1 MIKKIFIILSTFVL
15 LYSITALA
23 QTSTSQPVTIK
34 NINSASLLDKVR
46 ITIVTDVTPSI
57 SVFTQADPE
66 RISVDFVNT
75 RLITD
80 IRDVSVNLSPV
91 IAVHATQWQE
101 EPPISRITVDLDRR
115 AAYTVNQEFGMVIID
130 IDTKQLRLP
139 EEPVQEPEKT
149 LSMYVKDADIV
160 DLLRMIATQFNLNII
175 ITPDVKALITVRL
188 SDVPLMGA
196 IDALVRAADCNYI
209 TYESGIILV
218 KPKGREIPGELDSRI
233 FELNYAEAVDVQA
246 AIKRVLSSRGVSE
259 VVYRRVGT
267 GGGSSRAS
275 ALIVTDYPEV
285 LDKLQS
291 VISQLDQPVA
301 QISIEAKFIET
312 TISNSDMYGIN
323 WSLGATATPVVPSTG
338 EMAFP
343 IRFEELI
350 LGKISLAQ
358 LGAELELMQTRGKSK
373 LLANPRTLTLD
384 NQTAQINMGVTIPL
398 RTERVDPQTQERI
411 YSWTEKFIPIGL
423 TVTPHTT
430 SDGMINME
438 VEPTVEAIT
447 GWQGTADDL
456 RPVTEK
462 REAKTQVIVKDG
474 EVVVIGGLT
483 KDEETRT
490 RTKVPLLGDIPILG
504 KYLFSRNV
512 ITHDKTELI
521 VFIIP
526 HIVKP

>member
-1 MIKKIFIILSTFVL
+1 MIKKIFIILSTYVL

-23 QTSTSQPVTIK
+23 QTSTSQSVIIK
-34 NINSASLLDKVR
+34 NISTASLLDKVR
-46 ITIVTDVTPSI
+46 ITVVTDVTPSI
-57 SVFTQADPE
+57 SVFTQSNPE
-66 RISVDFVNT
+66 RISLDFIDT
-75 RLITD
+75 RLATE
-80 IRDVSVNLSPV
+80 IRELLVNISPV
-91 IAVHATQWQE
+91 ITVHVTQWQE
-101 EPPISRITVDLDRR
+101 EPPISRIAIDLDKR
-115 AAYTVNQEFGMVIID
+115 AAYTVNRETGLVIID
-130 IDTKQLRLP
+130 IDTKQLRIS
-139 EEPVQEPEKT
+139 EESVQEPEKT

-160 DLLRMIATQFNLNII
+160 DLLRMIAAQFNLNII

-188 SDVPLMGA
+188 SDVPLMSA

-209 TYESGIILV
+209 TYQSGIVLV
-218 KPKGREIPGELDSRI
+218 KPKSKEIPGELDSRI
-233 FELNYAEAVDVQA
+233 FELDYAEATDVQA
-246 AIKRVLSSRGVSE
+246 AIKKSLSTRGNVE
-259 VVYRRVGT
+259 VIYRRVAD

-275 ALIVTDYPEV
+275 SLLITDYPEV
-285 LDKLQS
+285 LDKMQS
-291 VISQLDQPVA
+291 VIAQLDQPVA

-312 TISNSDMYGIN
+312 TISNSDMYGVN
-323 WSLGATATPVVPSTG
+323 WSLAATATPVVPKTG

-343 IRFEELI
+343 IRLEELV

-358 LGAELELMQTRGKSK
+358 LGAEIELMQTRGKSK
-373 LLANPRTLTLD
+373 LIANPRTLTLD
-384 NQTAQINMGVTIPL
+384 NQTAEINMGITIPL
-398 RTERVDPQTQERI
+398 RSERVDPQTQERI
-411 YSWTEKFIPIGL
+411 YSWTEKFIPISL
-423 TVTPHTT
+423 KVTPHTT

-456 RPVTEK
+456 RPVTVK
-462 REAKTQVIVKDG
+462 RQAKTQVVVKDG

-504 KYLFSRNV
+504 KLLFSRNV
-512 ITHDKTELI
+512 ITHDKSELI